1 MLYGIACLHY
11 ADVWV
16 EAGEDNAAVAA
27 VLQYAGQDDVQEGV
41 HVEVGRQVLGPRT
54 VLLANTI
61 AFIHRN
67 RVDRQNPPPHP
78 RLPPDECAH
87 LVLTDPFQLDVET
100 HVFRN
105 GLENLHRGR
114 RWMRCFLCKRSGNK

>member
-67 RVDRQNPPPHP
+67 RVDRQNPLPPPHP
-78 RLPPDECAH
+78 STPVC
-87 LVLTDPFQLDVET
+87 
-100 HVFRN
+100 
-105 GLENLHRGR
+105 R
-114 RWMRCFLCKRSGNK
+114 RTTVRTLF

>member
-41 HVEVGRQVLGPRT
+41 HVEVGRQVLGPRP

-61 AFIHRN
+61 AFIHRD
-67 RVDRQNPPPHP
+67 RVDRQTSPPSPFAAG
-78 RLPPDECAH
+78 RVCAPCS
-87 LVLTDPFQLDVET
+87 D
-100 HVFRN
+100 RSISA
-105 GLENLHRGR
+105 
-114 RWMRCFLCKRSGNK
+114 RC

>member
-1 MLYGIACLHY
+1 MERRFYGIACLHY

-27 VLQYAGQDDVQEGV
+27 VPQYAGQDDVQEGV
-41 HVEVGRQVLGPRT
+41 HVEVGRQILSPRP
-54 VLLANTI
+54 VLLAHTI

-67 RVDRQNPPPHP
+67 RVDRQNPP

-105 GLENLHRGR
+105 GLENLHRGGR
-114 RWMRCFLCKRSGNK
+114 RRMRCFFK

>member
-1 MLYGIACLHY
+1 MLYGIACLHC

-41 HVEVGRQVLGPRT
+41 HVEVGRQVLGPRP

-61 AFIHRN
+61 AFIQFIHRN
-67 RVDRQNPPPHP
+67 RVDQQTP
-78 RLPPDECAH
+78 LPPFAAGRVCAPCS
-87 LVLTDPFQLDVET
+87 D
-100 HVFRN
+100 RSISA
-105 GLENLHRGR
+105 
-114 RWMRCFLCKRSGNK
+114 RC